1 MRVVL
6 CCLAKNEH
14 LYINDF
20 VKWYVNLGFDT
31 IYIYDNDELGTKSI
45 KECVD
50 TNLLDKVVIK
60 NIRGFKRDK
69 LQHDIYTGFYAK
81 YGKDFDWVFYCDV
94 DEFLFGVDNIKDFL
108 SNECFDYFDQI
119 RVKWKLFGDDDLI
132 DRDMSIPVY
141 KAFTQEV
148 KHTLNR
154 NLIDKGNLEKQGK
167 AFVRGKLNNVI
178 VRSPHFASQITR
190 SNILKSCLPSGIHCN
205 SGVVI
210 NEDYSNENIYLHHY
224 MTKSLSEF
232 VNQKMNRTDAVFGNV
247 NIKLDYY
254 WRINKKTP
262 QKLEWLKERGLL

>member
-1 MRVVL
+1 MRVVI
-6 CCLAKNEH
+6 CALAKNEH

-31 IYIYDNDELGTKSI
+31 IYIYDNDELGAKSI
-45 KECVD
+45 KECID

-81 YGKDFDWVFYCDV
+81 YGKDFDWVFYCDI
-94 DEFLFGVDNIKDFL
+94 DEFLFGVDNIKVFL
-108 SNECFDYFDQI
+108 NNELFECFDQI
-119 RVKWKLFGDDDLI
+119 RVKWKLFGDDNLI
-132 DRDMSIPVY
+132 YRDMSIPVY

-148 KHTLNR
+148 KQTLNR
-154 NLIDKGNLEKQGK
+154 NLIDKGDLERQGK
-167 AFVRGKLNNVI
+167 SFVRGKLNNVI
-178 VRSPHFASQITR
+178 VRSPHFASKITR
-190 SNILKSCLPSGIHCN
+190 NNILKSCLPSGKPCY

-210 NEDYSNENIYLHHY
+210 KENYSEESVYLHHY

-232 VNQKMNRTDAVFGNV
+232 VDQKMNRTDAVFGNI

-262 QKLEWLKERGLL
+262 QKLEWLKQRGLL

>member
-31 IYIYDNDELGTKSI
+31 IYIYDNDEINAKPI
-45 KECVD
+45 KECID

-60 NIRGFKRDK
+60 NIRGFKREK

-81 YGKDFDWVFYCDV
+81 YGKDFDWVLYCDI
-94 DEFLFGVDNIKDFL
+94 DEFLFGVDNIHDFL
-108 SNECFDYFDQI
+108 NNNVYDYVNQI

-132 DRDMSIPVY
+132 YRDMNIPIY
-141 KAFTQEV
+141 EALTKEV

-154 NLIDKGNLEKQGK
+154 NLKDKGTLENQGK
-167 AFVRGKLNNVI
+167 AFVRGKLNNIV
-178 VRSPHFASQITR
+178 VRSPHFASQGTR
-190 SNILKSCLPSGIHCN
+190 SNVLKSCLPSGKPCK

-210 NEDYSNENIYLHHY
+210 EEDYSSESVYLHHY
-224 MTKSLSEF
+224 MTKTLSEF
-232 VNQKMNRTDAVFGNV
+232 VNQKMNRSDAVFGDIK
-247 NIKLDYY
+247 IKLDYY
-254 WRINKKTP
+254 WRINKINDEKIN
-262 QKLEWLKERGLL
+262 WLKERGLL